1 MMSDWSWNAL
11 RSDLRA
17 AVMLLTRLPSGGRA
31 RAETDWARAARL
43 FPLVGA
49 LVGLIGA
56 AAFWLADGLGLPPLV
71 SALLAVGAGLWVTG
85 ALHEDGLADLAD
97 GFGGGRGRDRKL
109 QIMRDSRIGSF
120 GVLALI
126 LSVGLRAAALA
137 ALAEPGLVAAAL
149 VASHA
154 AARAPLALVM
164 ATTPL
169 ARTDGL
175 AVATGKPSV
184 GHAATALV
192 LGLLLCFLA
201 VGPGSG
207 FWLWLAAIAAAVT
220 LLSLARAQI
229 GGYTGDVLGAIE
241 QVSEAAALLCLVAL
255 R

>member
-1 MMSDWSWNAL
+1 MTSDWSWNAL
-11 RSDLRA
+11 RSDAWA
-17 AVMLLTRLPSGGRA
+17 ALMLLTRLPSGGRA
-31 RAETDWARAARL
+31 REGTDWARAGRL

-49 LVGLIGA
+49 LIGA
-56 AAFWLADGLGLPPLV
+56 IAGAAYWLAEGLGLPPLV
-71 SALLAVGAGLWVTG
+71 SALLAIGLGIWVTG

-109 QIMRDSRIGSF
+109 QIMRDSRIGSY

-149 VASHA
+149 IAAHA
-154 AARAPLALVM
+154 TARAPLALVM

-175 AVATGKPSV
+175 AAAAGKPSPV
-184 GHAATALV
+184 HALTALV
-192 LGLLLCFLA
+192 LGLLLSLLA
-201 VGPGSG
+201 LGPGSG
-207 FWLWLAAIAAAVT
+207 FWLWLVALVAAVT

-241 QVSEAAALLCLVAL
+241 QVGEVAGLLCLVAL